1 MFIAALFT
9 IAKTWKQTSRFSDK
23 YSLMDK
29 WIKKRGYIY
38 MMEYYSTIEKN
49 KIMPIA
55 VTWMDLEV
63 VILSELGQTET
74 NAI

>member
-1 MFIAALFT
+1 
-9 IAKTWKQTSRFSDK
+9 
-23 YSLMDK
+23 
-29 WIKKRGYIY
+29 

-63 VILSELGQTET
+63 VILSELSQRQMLYDITYTWDLKYGTNELICETDSQT
-74 NAI
+74 

>member
-1 MFIAALFT
+1 MFIAILFT
-9 IAKTWKQTSRFSDK
+9 IAKTWKQPDCASREE
-23 YSLMDK
+23 
-29 WIKKRGYIY
+29 WIKKMWCTY
-38 MMEYYSTIEKN
+38 MMEYYSTMEKN

-74 NAI
+74 NAT

>member
-1 MFIAALFT
+1 
-9 IAKTWKQTSRFSDK
+9 
-23 YSLMDK
+23 
-29 WIKKRGYIY
+29 

-74 NAI
+74 KAI